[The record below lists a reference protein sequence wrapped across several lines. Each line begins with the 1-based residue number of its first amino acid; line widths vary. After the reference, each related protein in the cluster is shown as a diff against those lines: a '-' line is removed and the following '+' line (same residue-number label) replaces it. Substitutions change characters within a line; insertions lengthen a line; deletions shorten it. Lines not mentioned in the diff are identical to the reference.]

1 MVGYTTL
8 FVGKVNFKLWWFKA
22 EVLRYLGTIQASVTV
37 CEECARFVY
46 AWKVLKVEFLV
57 FLKSTKAN
65 SPTIFPKLTPKPASH
80 YSWLC

>member
-1 MVGYTTL
+1 M
-8 FVGKVNFKLWWFKA
+8 GKVNFKLWWFKA

-57 FLKSTKAN
+57 FFFEVHEGKQSDNFSK
-65 SPTIFPKLTPKPASH
+65 TPLHSLPHTTHGFVES
-80 YSWLC
+80 